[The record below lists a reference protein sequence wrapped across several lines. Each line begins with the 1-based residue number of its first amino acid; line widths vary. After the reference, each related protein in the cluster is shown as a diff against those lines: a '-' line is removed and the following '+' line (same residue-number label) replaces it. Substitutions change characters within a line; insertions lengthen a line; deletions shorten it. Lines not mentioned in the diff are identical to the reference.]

1 MEMKISE
8 TPVDFFYRLNSAAG
22 KADVDF
28 KKCSKRLEKYVLR
41 FITKLKDARLKTS
54 LQGQR
59 FKSISDL
66 EYAVEKYED
75 VWRTGDQDMTV
86 TRPRDF
92 IADKIPRG
100 QAYEQELCCQGPGL

>member
-1 MEMKISE
+1 MEMKNSE
-8 TPVDFFYRLNSAAG
+8 TPLDFFYRLNSAAG

-28 KKCSKRLEKYVLR
+28 RKSSKRLEKHVLI

-59 FKSISDL
+59 FRNISDL
-66 EYAVEKYED
+66 EYALQQYED
-75 VWRTGDQDMTV
+75 AWRTGDHDMTV

-92 IADKIPRG
+92 RADNIPRG
-100 QAYEQELCCQGPGL
+100 QFKP